1 MRLTNNS
8 VQFQGETYIWS
19 GTMWL
24 TQNYIKAPLSV
35 AIKLEEKYPFCRT
48 CKDDFSKE
56 AIKKRKKLNNEWR
69 KISKP
74 DIPKGDDVYT
84 KMRRLPGDRYRK

>member
-1 MRLTNNS
+1 MTTHKS
-8 VQFQGETYIWS
+8 VQFEGETYIWS

-24 TQNYIKAPLSV
+24 TKDYIIAPLSV
-35 AIKLEEKYPFCRT
+35 AIKLEEKYPSCMT
-48 CKDDFSKE
+48 CGDDFSKE
-56 AIKKRKKLNNEWR
+56 AIKKRKKLNDEWR

-74 DIPKGDDVYT
+74 NISKDDDVYT